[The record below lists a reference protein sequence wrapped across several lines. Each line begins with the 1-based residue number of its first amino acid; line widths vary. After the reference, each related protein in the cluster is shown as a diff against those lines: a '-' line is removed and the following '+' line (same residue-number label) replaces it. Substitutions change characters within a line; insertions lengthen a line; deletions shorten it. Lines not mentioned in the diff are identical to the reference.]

1 MRPLVDRSAPGLVAI
16 HGVGYDVAAKLL
28 MAAGDNPERLTS
40 EPSDLSGAARRVIA
54 RWRGFAAIM
63 AFWAAGRQIVRDH
76 GGGIVDRNDMDRLFR
91 THREAEARRDYD
103 AVIETFTED
112 CYLETIALGLRSEG
126 RAAARAAYVGY
137 FTAFPDLAPDDQ
149 GLAFGDD
156 VIVAW
161 GFLRGASGGDWLG
174 VPPSG
179 KSFVVPFTNVARFK
193 GGLMA
198 GESIYFDLATLCEQ
212 AGLPLDDVRASAKA
226 RAATAEAL

>member
-1 MRPLVDRSAPGLVAI
+1 MDR
-16 HGVGYDVAAKLL
+16 K
-28 MAAGDNPERLTS
+28 
-40 EPSDLSGAARRVIA
+40 
-54 RWRGFAAIM
+54 
-63 AFWAAGRQIVRDH
+63 
-76 GGGIVDRNDMDRLFR
+76 DMDRLFR

-137 FTAFPDLAPDDQ
+137 FTAFPDLTPDDQ

-179 KSFVVPFTNVARFK
+179 RSFAVPFTNVATFK
-193 GGLMA
+193 DGLMA
-198 GESIYFDLATLCEQ
+198 GESIYFDLATLCDQ
-212 AGLPLDDVRASAKA
+212 AELPLGDVRAAAKA
-226 RAATAEAL
+226 RAATAAAS